1 MCRIDSLLT
10 RLVQLGDWAAPVPLT
25 LRKWLC

>member
-10 RLVQLGDWAAPVPLT
+10 RLAQLGDWAGPVPLT